1 MLSRF
6 VQTTSA
12 RFLRSASSP
21 IAAAARSSPSP
32 AIVVATGSSLP
43 QHHHLKQQERY
54 NWTKAK
60 KKRYARHERRAKLA
74 AKGIALPKPPYYTPV
89 QPVVNAV
96 DRAAQLEAIAAK
108 DAIVSAELQERMVE
122 QKQQPAVLRYHM
134 TGLTMSD
141 RVRKLFDLANGSQRE
156 VVQAQKQQGME
167 LFQLREGDTGST
179 PVQIIALTTRIQQLQ
194 THMAKHKKDKHSKR
208 GMDALFVRRRKL
220 LDYLERKDFDAY
232 RKVCKTLGLMR

>member
-1 MLSRF
+1 MFSR
-6 VQTTSA
+6 VLHTVVGTRGGGS
-12 RFLRSASSP
+12 L
-21 IAAAARSSPSP
+21 AAAAAGRYPS
-32 AIVVATGSSLP
+32 ATRAAVRLP
-43 QHHHLKQQERY
+43 SAFPVQQERF

-60 KKRYARHERRAKLA
+60 KKRYARFERRKQMA
-74 AKGIALPKPPYYTPV
+74 AKGIALPNPPYYTPIEET
-89 QPVVNAV
+89 PVVNAV
-96 DRAAQLEAIAAK
+96 NRLAQQQALAEK
-108 DAIVSAELQERMVE
+108 DAEVAAELQERLAKQKE
-122 QKQQPAVLRYHM
+122 QPPFLRYHM

-141 RVRKLFDLANGSQRE
+141 RVRRLFDLANGNQRE

-194 THMAKHKKDKHSKR
+194 THFAKHKKDKHGKR

-232 RKVCKTLGLMR
+232 RKVVKTLGLMR